1 MPIPFLLAGL
11 AVGAG
16 VLGVGG
22 HISAKDTNE
31 RAQRLSEDAQD
42 LYNSAKHS
50 LEQEQNN
57 TEKALLKLGYAKKKI
72 LDSSMKQFL
81 EFYNKIKHIQMT
93 ESSGINE
100 ILKFTIDQQA
110 AIELREM
117 TDIYSSTFK
126 SGATGVAAGA
136 VVALAVNGSLS
147 VVMGGLT
154 TAGTA
159 LMVGEVSA
167 ATGIAGSAL
176 SFGAAMTPLAAV
188 AAPLVLFT
196 GISASMKAD
205 ENLEKAKAMY
215 AQAEFAAEKMKV
227 SETLCVAIT
236 DKSEMFDELLEKLD
250 EMFLQCTS
258 LLAGVIRKK
267 EGRIFKK
274 IFKKKLTS
282 SDFSENDIKLIAVT
296 RALAGSIKAV
306 IDTPMLS
313 KDGSIA
319 YESKEVYD
327 TLVAQLEDFDQ
338 KVEEIQQI
346 DFNAKPIVPTI
357 KNSTAT
363 SSSASSNS
371 GTSILRGA
379 RNVFAMIVGF
389 FVASGIATDIALRIT
404 QVNMKVFFINSLTAN
419 TIAIWFLSFALIS
432 MIIGKFG
439 ESLFKNIM
447 IYGSGIS
454 LTVLYYEY
462 CRISENLNYPIITA
476 IVVFIVGAILLTLTD
491 KINGSIKGKYLYGI
505 SVIILCAPIMF
516 IAYYFLGVFIGLFP
530 RFILGLS
537 GVILFASFVGMAFDE
552 KNNRE

>member
-11 AVGAG
+11 AVGVG

-22 HISAKDTNE
+22 HISAKDTNK
-31 RAQRLSEDAQD
+31 RAERLSEDAQD

-50 LEQEQNN
+50 LEREQNN
-57 TEKALLKLGYAKKKI
+57 TEKALLKLGYAKKKT

-81 EFYNKIKHIQMT
+81 ESYNKIKHIQIT
-93 ESSGINE
+93 ESIGINE
-100 ILKFTIDQQA
+100 ISKFMIDQQA

-117 TDIYSSTFK
+117 TNVYSSTFK
-126 SGATGVAAGA
+126 SGATGAVTGA
-136 VVALAVNGSLS
+136 IVALAASGSLS
-147 VVMGGLT
+147 VVTGGLA
-154 TAGTA
+154 TAGTV
-159 LMVGEVSA
+159 LMAGEVSA
-167 ATGIAGSAL
+167 AVGIAGSAL
-176 SFGAAMTPLAAV
+176 SFGAVMTPLAAV
-188 AAPLVLFT
+188 AAPMVLFT

-205 ENLEKAKAMY
+205 ENLEKARAMY
-215 AQAEFAAEKMKV
+215 AQAESAAEKMKV
-227 SETLCVAIT
+227 SETLCIAIT
-236 DKSEMFDELLEKLD
+236 DKSEMFDELLEGLD
-250 EMFLQCTS
+250 EMFSQCAS

-267 EGRIFKK
+267 ERR

-282 SDFSENDIKLIAVT
+282 SDFSEDDIKLIAIT

-319 YESKEVYD
+319 YESEEVYD
-327 TLVAQLEDFDQ
+327 TIVAQLEDFDQ
-338 KVEEIQQI
+338 KVEEVQQI
-346 DFNAKPIVPTI
+346 DFGVKPIVPAL

-363 SSSASSNS
+363 SSSNL
-371 GTSILRGA
+371 GISILRGA

-389 FVASGIATDIALRIT
+389 FVASVIATDIALSIT
-404 QVNMKVFFINSLTAN
+404 QGDMKVFFINSLTAN
-419 TIAIWFLSFALIS
+419 TIAIWFLSFAFIS

-462 CRISENLNYPIITA
+462 CRISENLNHPIITA
-476 IVVFIVGAILLTLTD
+476 IVVFVVGAILLVLTD

-505 SVIILCAPIMF
+505 SAIILCAPIMF
-516 IAYYFLGVFIGLFP
+516 LAYHFLGVFIGLFP
-530 RFILGLS
+530 RFMLGLS
-537 GVILFASFVGMAFDE
+537 GVILFVSFVGMALDE
-552 KNNRE
+552 KNTPCKEK

>member
-11 AVGAG
+11 AVGVG

-31 RAQRLSEDAQD
+31 RAERLSEDAQD

-50 LEQEQNN
+50 LEREQNN
-57 TEKALLKLGYAKKKI
+57 TEKALLKLGYAKKKT

-81 EFYNKIKHIQMT
+81 ESYNKIKHIQIT
-93 ESSGINE
+93 ESIGINE
-100 ILKFTIDQQA
+100 ISKFMIDQQA

-117 TDIYSSTFK
+117 TNVYSSTFK
-126 SGATGVAAGA
+126 SGATGAVTGA
-136 VVALAVNGSLS
+136 IVALAASGSLS
-147 VVMGGLT
+147 VVTGGLA
-154 TAGTA
+154 TAGTV
-159 LMVGEVSA
+159 LMAGEVSA
-167 ATGIAGSAL
+167 AVGIAGSAL
-176 SFGAAMTPLAAV
+176 SFGAVMTPLAAV
-188 AAPLVLFT
+188 AAPMVLFT

-205 ENLEKAKAMY
+205 ENLEKARAMY
-215 AQAEFAAEKMKV
+215 AQAESAAEKMKV
-227 SETLCVAIT
+227 SETLCIAIT
-236 DKSEMFDELLEKLD
+236 DKSEMFDELLEGLD
-250 EMFLQCTS
+250 EMFSQCAS

-267 EGRIFKK
+267 ERR

-282 SDFSENDIKLIAVT
+282 SDFSEDDIKLIAIT

-319 YESKEVYD
+319 YESEEVYD
-327 TLVAQLEDFDQ
+327 TIVAQLEDFDQ
-338 KVEEIQQI
+338 KVEEVQQI
-346 DFNAKPIVPTI
+346 DFGVKPIVPAL

-363 SSSASSNS
+363 SSSNL
-371 GTSILRGA
+371 GISILRGA

-389 FVASGIATDIALRIT
+389 FVASVIATDIALSIT
-404 QVNMKVFFINSLTAN
+404 QGDMKVFFINSLTAN
-419 TIAIWFLSFALIS
+419 TIAIWFLSFAFIS

-462 CRISENLNYPIITA
+462 CRISENLNHPIITA
-476 IVVFIVGAILLTLTD
+476 IVVFVVGAILLVLTD

-505 SVIILCAPIMF
+505 SAIILCAPIMF
-516 IAYYFLGVFIGLFP
+516 LAYHFLGVFIGLFP
-530 RFILGLS
+530 RFMLGLS
-537 GVILFASFVGMAFDE
+537 GVILFVSFVGMALDE
-552 KNNRE
+552 KNTPCKEK